1 MGAELRQCDPGSLG
15 RVANLRTIKKTW
27 SSKSSLGKE
36 GSKMHSEDVRINP
49 AEAKARVDSG
59 EAIIL
64 DVVAPQV
71 WQQMQR
77 AIVGAIRIDP
87 REIKHRYHE
96 LPLNRQII
104 AYCT

>member
-1 MGAELRQCDPGSLG
+1 
-15 RVANLRTIKKTW
+15 
-27 SSKSSLGKE
+27 
-36 GSKMHSEDVRINP
+36 MHSEDVRINP

-71 WQQMQR
+71 RQQMQS

-87 REIKHRYHE
+87 REIEHHYHE

>member
-1 MGAELRQCDPGSLG
+1 MPL
-15 RVANLRTIKKTW
+15 KK
-27 SSKSSLGKE
+27 
-36 GSKMHSEDVRINP
+36 GSKMYNEDIRINP
-49 AEAKARVDSG
+49 AEAKAGVDSG

-87 REIKHRYHE
+87 REIEHRHYE
-96 LPLNRQII
+96 LPLNR
-104 AYCT
+104 